1 MKAGLMRAVVGAVA
15 VCSVAVA
22 AAPAHAASDLATCV
36 TAEEA
41 TAFSLRHL
49 QSRLMVAALACNQ
62 RDAYNNFVESH
73 RSSLS
78 DGGEDLISYFK
89 RTGGGQPALNRHV
102 TELANVAGL
111 HRAEQPEAFCQQ
123 TWTMFLLLQ
132 DQPQELVATA
142 VANMMEAAGYPKLC
156 AAPASPAPQ
165 APQPAIP
172 APLTTEAG
180 GVVKAAAAP
189 AYPID

>member
-1 MKAGLMRAVVGAVA
+1 MKIGVMRAVVGVAA
-15 VCSVAVA
+15 VCGVA
-22 AAPAHAASDLATCV
+22 AASVPARAAGDLGTCV

-62 RDAYNNFVESH
+62 RDAYNNFVESF
-73 RSSLS
+73 RTPLA

-111 HRAEQPEAFCQQ
+111 HRAEAPQTFCQE

-132 DQPQELVATA
+132 EQPAELVTTA
-142 VANMMEAAGYPKLC
+142 VAHMLEDAGYPKLC
-156 AAPASPAPQ
+156 VAPSPP
-165 APQPAIP
+165 PLPAVP
-172 APLTTEAG
+172 APLMTEAG
-180 GVVKAAAAP
+180 GVVTASAP
-189 AYPID
+189 VYTTD